1 MQAKRPGTSV
11 LPHATLVAA
20 TTRRLNQYQSQSLCR
35 KTIRVFRPALA
46 TWLASIVRGTP
57 EYSRGLILCRF
68 KATGLGP
75 MKIRADMS
83 SNCGRFG
90 NASRYRNTF
99 LNQNFDQ
106 PMHA

>member
-46 TWLASIVRGTP
+46 TWLASIVRGT
-57 EYSRGLILCRF
+57 R
-68 KATGLGP
+68 
-75 MKIRADMS
+75 
-83 SNCGRFG
+83 
-90 NASRYRNTF
+90 
-99 LNQNFDQ
+99 
-106 PMHA
+106 